1 MLVKYTNKAAMLL
14 FVALTCF
21 MFFSN
26 ETARA
31 AVTTEVTPQ
40 DIAIN
45 LLYHGTKLSI
55 KGQSDANDD
64 IIVKI
69 DTDPIDAH
77 MKYKGKAAGIFWMK
91 LGDMS
96 FEHVPAVYILSSS
109 QKLESLLSKDERVME
124 GIGFESIKAN
134 AKMESTAEDMD
145 PKRWID
151 EFIKFKKAEKLYK
164 IEEGT
169 VTKGQDGY
177 QLEVDWPFQAGPGTY
192 NVEVMAVRD
201 GKVVDRTQT
210 NLTVARAGI
219 VATLSNLAFNH
230 AAVYGIIA
238 IVVAM
243 AAGFAVG
250 ALFKKGGGAH

>member
-1 MLVKYTNKAAMLL
+1 MLVKYINKAAMLL

-21 MFFSN
+21 MFFPN
-26 ETARA
+26 EVARA
-31 AVTTEVTPQ
+31 TVTTEVNPQ
-40 DIAIN
+40 NIAID

-96 FEHVPAVYILSSS
+96 FEHVPAIYLLASS
-109 QKLESLLSKDERVME
+109 QKLENLLSKEERIQT
-124 GIGFESIKAN
+124 GIGFESIKA
-134 AKMESTAEDMD
+134 ATTMESSASGMD
-145 PKRWID
+145 QDSWID

-169 VTKGQDGY
+169 VTKGQGGY
-177 QLEVDWPFQAGPGTY
+177 QLDIDWPFQAGPGTY
-192 NVEVMAVRD
+192 NIEVMAIRD

-219 VATLSNLAFNH
+219 VATLSNLAFNQ